1 MVINTINTMSDHQ
14 KTIQDEEEKGEDKP
28 KDDEKTALDEE
39 IEKADEEKP
48 KKGKSQYNELKKDEI
63 NPGMI
68 IRVHQKIV
76 ETNSKGEE
84 KERIQVFQ
92 GMVLAHKHGKED
104 GATITVRKVSEGV
117 GVEKIFPLNMP
128 SIEKI
133 ELVRTYRITQAKP
146 YYLRTTK
153 KRLSEVKE

>member
-1 MVINTINTMSDHQ
+1 MSDHQ